1 MENKKPEYKIVEV
14 EWFDAQS
21 GFGQAE
27 FIDELIQKCEPIH
40 TFSIGYLLN
49 ESKKGVLLGFM
60 LFGEQMVKHNQLIPK
75 GMIVKMRELTQKTGG
90 KNDQRKKT

>member
-1 MENKKPEYKIVEV
+1 MDNNKPKYKIVEV

-27 FIDELIQKCEPIH
+27 FIDEAVKNMRPIH

-49 ESKKGVLLGFM
+49 EDKESVLLGFM
-60 LFGEQMVKHNQLIPK
+60 LFGNEMVKHNQLIPK
-75 GMIVKMRELTQKTGG
+75 GMI
-90 KNDQRKKT
+90 KKVRSLK